1 MGNTVYSFPGSR
13 LRDAMQQAC
22 CLLEASFT
30 HSAIT
35 FTLVQLVQHRQ
46 CLPMH
51 AFEVQQLSSST
62 YLSAAICWLVGV
74 LVCVCLFVCLSDC
87 LFVEEKQSRPR
98 QLAETE
104 NQTAV
109 ALATAPTF
117 HQRWVSVALKHR
129 ALGMLPFA
137 EQGERSLVLLGNT
150 LGAQFRSAHPPH
162 RQHHFDFAFF
172 QEKVLL
178 VGRVCR
184 LRFCLAQPLHCL
196 PDLGQPSSVA
206 VVSLSVFPPL
216 HPCLIC
222 EHFR

>member
-1 MGNTVYSFPGSR
+1 MTQCSKPAAFWRPLSPIQR
-13 LRDAMQQAC
+13 S
-22 CLLEASFT
+22 LLHLCS
-30 HSAIT
+30 
-35 FTLVQLVQHRQ
+35 
-46 CLPMH
+46 
-51 AFEVQQLSSST
+51 LSSTVNAFQCTPLRSSSSPPPHI
-62 YLSAAICWLVGV
+62 LAQPFVGWLVCWF
-74 LVCVCLFVCLSDC
+74 VCACSFVCLIVC
-87 LFVEEKQSRPR
+87 LSRRNSPRPR

-150 LGAQFRSAHPPH
+150 LGARFRSAHPPH